1 MLKCLRKLTQLLCEH
16 QQQPGT
22 SGRDHPADRNCK
34 IMSSDA
40 PDIPRANR
48 APPVVAPKSK
58 FQNVSVGAQS
68 GDVVRT
74 PRIHV
79 APIMSLRIPPAGAL
93 RGARPDV
100 AGRVVY
106 LPYTA

>member
-58 FQNVSVGAQS
+58 FQNVSVGAHLAMWF
-68 GDVVRT
+68 G
-74 PRIHV
+74 
-79 APIMSLRIPPAGAL
+79 LRAFTWRL
-93 RGARPDV
+93 SCH
-100 AGRVVY
+100 
-106 LPYTA
+106 